1 MGAIAAASEI
11 PHDRPDQLAQVQ
23 SGLLAGE
30 TIYCVYDDKGIGS
43 GFIALTDL
51 RVIILN
57 RSFVSA
63 FPGHKNL
70 SAITSL
76 PYSQI
81 ASVATLAAKSFMGS
95 FFSESHIYLVTTGN
109 VHYAVE
115 LRGTDRAKY
124 VHDTILWKITPH
136 PPASSP

>member
-1 MGAIAAASEI
+1 MISGAMTSTSEI
-11 PHDRPDQLAQVQ
+11 PHDRADQLAQVQ
-23 SGLLAGE
+23 SGLLQGE

-76 PYSQI
+76 PYAQI

-95 FFSESHIYLVTTGN
+95 FFSESHVYLVTTGN

-136 PPASSP
+136 ALGA